1 MAVKTSH
8 KVVWSRER
16 WDSEGNKRSTTNR
29 KKNGAERT
37 DEEGW
42 PDPSLPHVDVA
53 RRSQRIAI
61 VVSASLE
68 HATLSTVTLEM
79 LVRERERVLF

>member
-1 MAVKTSH
+1 MEQRGEQKFDNQYILIGR
-8 KVVWSRER
+8 KWSR
-16 WDSEGNKRSTTNR
+16 KT
-29 KKNGAERT
+29 T
-37 DEEGW
+37 DEGEW

-68 HATLSTVTLEM
+68 HATLSTATLNACA
-79 LVRERERVLF
+79 